1 MVILMVSKSKNHTL
15 THLIALIETK
25 PAGTNLNLL
34 SFHLNP
40 INPNPN
46 VKSYGEYVRDGRE
59 GQNFIS
65 ILQ

>member
-1 MVILMVSKSKNHTL
+1 M
-15 THLIALIETK
+15 ALIETK

-34 SFHLNP
+34 SFHLNS
-40 INPNPN
+40 NPNSN

-59 GQNFIS
+59 GKNFIS